1 MSFLPSDYVAPT
13 TSTGSYFKPTE
24 AKTKIRIVSSPITGW
39 IDWNKS
45 WEKPQ
50 PVRTKEKKT
59 ALDPQKAPKH
69 FWAMKV
75 WNYEKEQLQIREVT
89 QASVRDQI
97 LAYNNDADWGDPKEY
112 DISVAKTGKDLET
125 KYTVLT
131 TSSGKKALDENIVE
145 KVKTTKCVLEALFS
159 WEDPFT
165 ADEVF

>member
-1 MSFLPSDYVAPT
+1 MSFLPSDYIAPT
-13 TSTGSYFKPTE
+13 TTTGSYFKPQE
-24 AKTKIRIVSSPITGW
+24 QKTKIRIVSSPITGW

-50 PVRTKEKKT
+50 PVRTKEKKP
-59 ALDPQKAPKH
+59 ALDPKQSPKH

-89 QASVRDQI
+89 QASIRDQL
-97 LAYNNDADWGDPKEY
+97 LAYNNDADWGDPKNY
-112 DISVAKTGKDLET
+112 DISVSKTGKDLET

-131 TSSGKKALDENIVE
+131 TSSGIKPLDEAIAE
-145 KVKTTKCVLEALFS
+145 KVKTTKCVLEALFAG
-159 WEDPFT
+159 EDPFT